1 MSNYPPGVNDLNFDE
16 LCWGKM
22 ECELCGVIIHD
33 DARCESYNHG
43 ALCLECFAEGVES
56 GYWGPFGDP
65 IWKAEEEEEGWYGFG
80 SD

>member
-1 MSNYPPGVNDLNFDE
+1 MSNYPPGVTDLNFDE

-33 DARCESYNHG
+33 DTRCESYNHG

-56 GYWGPFGDP
+56 GYWGSFGDP
-65 IWKAEEEEEGWYGFG
+65 VWKAQEEEDWYGFG